1 MQVLKIARSDG
12 VLSLSGEIDLSVA
25 EDVRAALVDASDA
38 GIRVI
43 DVSEVTFIDSMG
55 VRTLLMAAR
64 SLNGSGPLVLRDPSD
79 SVRRVL
85 DIMMPNGVPEL
96 EVEASA

>member
-1 MQVLKIARSDG
+1 MPDTKGWPSVQVLKIARSDG

-43 DVSEVTFIDSMG
+43 DVSEVTFD
-55 VRTLLMAAR
+55 RLMVASQYFFEFEESVLSYDPTGA
-64 SLNGSGPLVLRDPSD
+64 PLFPAL
-79 SVRRVL
+79 
-85 DIMMPNGVPEL
+85 
-96 EVEASA
+96 A